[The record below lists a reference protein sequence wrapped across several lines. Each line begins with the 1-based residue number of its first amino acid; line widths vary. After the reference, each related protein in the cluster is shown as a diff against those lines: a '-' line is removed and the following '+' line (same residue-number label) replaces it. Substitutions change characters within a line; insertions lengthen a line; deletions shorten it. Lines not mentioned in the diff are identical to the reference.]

1 MEYHIAV
8 DRSSVRVS
16 AVEKRP
22 GGVYRV
28 KSLAPGFQLYCE
40 DDFRRNFKGAVFIEN
55 ESGGYLVSPLPKTG
69 MEVFSIQTTMML
81 SQHNSAIK
89 DFFHL
94 AKEYLMTQMDV
105 YQLSEDSNFVA
116 SKGFGLVSH
125 RIYPLTGR
133 ILPWARFQS
142 DFLNGKTLLLGSSS
156 NPNELL
162 DRISVLER
170 N

>member
-22 GGVYRV
+22 GGIYRV

-40 DDFRRNFKGAVFIEN
+40 DDFRRNFRGSIFIEN
-55 ESGGYLVSPLPKTG
+55 ESGGYLISLLPKTG
-69 MEVFSIQTTMML
+69 MEVFSIQTTMRL
-81 SQHNSAIK
+81 AQHDGVVK
-89 DFFHL
+89 DFFHFTR
-94 AKEYLMTQMDV
+94 EYLSTQMEV
-105 YQLSEDSNFVA
+105 YQLSEDSIFLA

-125 RIYPLTGR
+125 KLYPLTGN
-133 ILPWARFQS
+133 ILPWARSQS
-142 DFLNGKTLLLGSSS
+142 DFLNGKTLLLGSST

-162 DRISVLER
+162 NRISVLER
-170 N
+170 H

>member
-8 DRSSVRVS
+8 DRSTVRVS

-40 DDFRRNFKGAVFIEN
+40 DDFRRNFKGAIFIEN
-55 ESGGYLVSPLPKTG
+55 ETGGFLVSPLPKTG
-69 MEVFSIQTTMML
+69 MEVFSIHTMMKL
-81 SQHNSAIK
+81 PQHNTAIK
-89 DFFHL
+89 DFFHFTR
-94 AKEYLMTQMDV
+94 EYLTTQMDV
-105 YQLSEDSNFVA
+105 YQLSEDSTFVA

-125 RIYPLTGR
+125 RLYPLTGR
-133 ILPWARFQS
+133 IAPWAKFQS

-156 NPNELL
+156 SPNDLL